1 MDFAKSQ
8 FEAAFASKRPL
19 TKQGLSSLIDGV
31 DSSQLSALYRWLF
44 HRLNDQLLHLA
55 RHNQAGDLFLSA
67 RQVSFQLHEHFIGK
81 FSSSSSSMIKQ
92 LGQTLKSLQ
101 QQPTLTQSELNQW
114 KRSQQGLRRDDYIL
128 HCLFNN
134 SAQLALTNDTSI
146 FLGDLFRVALHTC
159 VQNLA
164 DRDNK
169 TSLKILLSLGLA
181 PLDII
186 QRIMST
192 TVYHDLRTFCAQYL
206 NDFGEEFYLT
216 SQETNTLGFL
226 SQLKLVYTSE
236 TVVDLM
242 ESKKQSL
249 AYWSRIFNSTPSIST
264 FHCQDIV
271 PNSKQAAQ
279 LANAVKRIAYMQ
291 VNFDWIHTTLER
303 DDGADKRWFLMT
315 EGRHLIDEQPLFS
328 AQGRCCSEDTLPDAM
343 GKRSLFR

>member
-1 MDFAKSQ
+1 MKGATSILESITIGWWRMKWVSSDSLVSLLFSSLLLSFVRCSTAREMDFAKSQ

-31 DSSQLSALYRWLF
+31 DSTQLSTLYRWLF

-81 FSSSSSSMIKQ
+81 FSSSPSSPIKQ

-114 KRSQQGLRRDDYIL
+114 KRSQQGLRRDDFIL

-134 SAQLALTNDTSI
+134 SPQLALTNDTSI

-206 NDFGEEFYLT
+206 NDFGEEILLDQSRDEYPGF
-216 SQETNTLGFL
+216 SQSTETCLH
-226 SQLKLVYTSE
+226 
-236 TVVDLM
+236 
-242 ESKKQSL
+242 
-249 AYWSRIFNSTPSIST
+249 YWNSRG
-264 FHCQDIV
+264 
-271 PNSKQAAQ
+271 
-279 LANAVKRIAYMQ
+279 
-291 VNFDWIHTTLER
+291 VN
-303 DDGADKRWFLMT
+303 
-315 EGRHLIDEQPLFS
+315 
-328 AQGRCCSEDTLPDAM
+328 
-343 GKRSLFR
+343 GK